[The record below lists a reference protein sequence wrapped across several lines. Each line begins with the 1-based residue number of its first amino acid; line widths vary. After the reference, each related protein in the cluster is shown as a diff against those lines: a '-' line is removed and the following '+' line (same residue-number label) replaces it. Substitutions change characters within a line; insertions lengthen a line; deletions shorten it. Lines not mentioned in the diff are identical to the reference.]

1 MPFFVVNCNF
11 CFNMQVVPA
20 ILRDSPS
27 LSVNNTAT
35 QPNAPLPAAYLH
47 GYQSPAGATAAASPP
62 PLPARGAQQ
71 RAPAAALSGGIA
83 AATTHPP
90 WGTQHGRTGCPERP
104 PKTTA
109 SLSSLVGSP
118 VSQAAMQPP
127 KTASARQQGKHRWSR
142 IRPGANSAEAA
153 NAPRHVGSP
162 SKGQGRFPACVDVT
176 REVSAVFPRAKP
188 TRRDSAEAWEDARDA
203 GSLHISRL
211 L

>member
-47 GYQSPAGATAAASPP
+47 GYQSPAGAMAAASPP
-62 PLPARGAQQ
+62 PLPARSAQQ

-83 AATTHPP
+83 TAATCPP
-90 WGTQHGRTGCPERP
+90 RGTQHGRTGCSERP

-109 SLSSLVGSP
+109 SPSSLVGSP
-118 VSQAAMQPP
+118 VSQAA
-127 KTASARQQGKHRWSR
+127 T
-142 IRPGANSAEAA
+142 
-153 NAPRHVGSP
+153 
-162 SKGQGRFPACVDVT
+162 
-176 REVSAVFPRAKP
+176 
-188 TRRDSAEAWEDARDA
+188 
-203 GSLHISRL
+203 
-211 L
+211 